1 MKLTALAV
9 VYLWIGGIITEMRRV
24 LQTTNADER
33 GHAAPLALTLIG
45 AAGAIALAVG
55 VAADSDVAAII
66 GGIALAVGLLA
77 TTVVS
82 HMDIDYS
89 IFRRLDN
96 LEK

>member
-1 MKLTALAV
+1 MKALK
-9 VYLWIGGIITEMRRV
+9 RV

-33 GHAAPLALTLIG
+33 GHATPLVVTLVG
-45 AAGAIALAVG
+45 AAGALALAVG

-82 HMDIDYS
+82 HMNIDYS
-89 IFRRLDN
+89 IFSRLDN

>member
-1 MKLTALAV
+1 MKLSALAA
-9 VYLWIGGIITEMRRV
+9 VYPWIGGVMTELRRV
-24 LQTTNADER
+24 LQTANADER
-33 GHAAPLALTLIG
+33 GHAAPLVLTLVG

-55 VAADSDVAAII
+55 AAANSDVAAII

-82 HMDIDYS
+82 HTDIDYP

>member
-1 MKLTALAV
+1 MTRL
-9 VYLWIGGIITEMRRV
+9 RRV
-24 LQTTNADER
+24 LQTKNSDER
-33 GHAAPLALTLIG
+33 GHAAPLVLTLVS

-82 HMDIDYS
+82 HMNIDYS
-89 IFRRLDN
+89 IFSRLDN

>member
-1 MKLTALAV
+1 M
-9 VYLWIGGIITEMRRV
+9 TELRRV
-24 LQTTNADER
+24 LQTANADER
-33 GHAAPLALTLIG
+33 GHTTPLVLTFIA

-82 HMDIDYS
+82 HMEIDYS
-89 IFRRLDN
+89 IFERLNN

>member
-1 MKLTALAV
+1 MTGL
-9 VYLWIGGIITEMRRV
+9 RRV
-24 LQTTNADER
+24 LQTANADER
-33 GHAAPLALTLIG
+33 GHAAPLVITLVS

>member
-1 MKLTALAV
+1 MTKL
-9 VYLWIGGIITEMRRV
+9 RRA
-24 LQTTNADER
+24 LQTANADER
-33 GHAAPLALTLIG
+33 GHAAPLVLTLVG

-77 TTVVS
+77 TTVVT
-82 HMDIDYS
+82 HMEIDYS
-89 IFRRLDN
+89 VFRRLDN